1 MHMKSPILQ
10 IGGLLAGILTPGV
23 AFGCA
28 CSCGVFEVGTSAM
41 LPSEAGGTA
50 FLNSYFQNQNHNWS
64 GSSSAPSEDN
74 DDKKIETQAV
84 SLGLQYLFERSWG
97 VQLEVPVVNRTFD
110 SAANAASL
118 NWTALGDIRLKGIY
132 TGFAADM
139 SAGVTFGL
147 KLPTGSYNHTEAEG
161 DIDRDT
167 QIGSG
172 STDLLLGGFY
182 RHALATGSLWQWF
195 AQTEL
200 DLPLLHQGAY
210 RPGHEVDAA
219 AGLVYRGWSC
229 GQATIAPILQVI
241 GSAREHDSGAAAAPG
256 DSGYQRILLAPGIE
270 VHLQSVKLY
279 ADVELPVHQ
288 HVNGNQLIAPVL
300 CKVSLSYM
308 F

>member
-1 MHMKSPILQ
+1 MISRIVK
-10 IGGLLAGILTPGV
+10 IGGLLAGILAPGV

-41 LPSEAGGTA
+41 FPSEAGATA
-50 FLNSYFQNQNHNWS
+50 LLNYYFQNQNHNWS

-74 DDKKIETQAV
+74 DDKKIETQSV
-84 SLGLQYLFERSWG
+84 SLGLQYMFDRSWG
-97 VQLEVPVVNRTFD
+97 AQLEVPVVNRSFD
-110 SAANAASL
+110 TAANAASL
-118 NWTALGDIRLKGIY
+118 NWTGMGDIRLKGIY
-132 TGFAADM
+132 AGFAADM

-200 DLPLLHQGAY
+200 DLPFLYQGAY

-219 AGLVYRGWSC
+219 AGLVYRSWSC
-229 GQATIAPILQVI
+229 GRATIAPILQVI

-256 DSGYQRILLAPGIE
+256 DTGYQRILLAPGIE

-279 ADVELPVHQ
+279 ADVELPVYQ
-288 HVNGNQLIAPVL
+288 HVNGNQVIAPVS